1 MSMSSAFLSPTA
13 EHATY
18 RFRADP
24 DRVVYS
30 QLAQVLDML
39 VTGCGSLEGAE
50 KKGWKLLAGGEPVDK
65 NTTSLNGAAFVV
77 PGALSRSPAAPALVL
92 PASIC

>member
-24 DRVVYS
+24 DRVVYPL
-30 QLAQVLDML
+30 LAQVLDML

-50 KKGWKLLAGGEPVDK
+50 KKGWELLAGGEPVDK
-65 NTTSLNGAAFVV
+65 NTTSLKGAAFVV
-77 PGALSRSPAAPALVL
+77 PGALSSPAAPVLVVRRRTR
-92 PASIC
+92 